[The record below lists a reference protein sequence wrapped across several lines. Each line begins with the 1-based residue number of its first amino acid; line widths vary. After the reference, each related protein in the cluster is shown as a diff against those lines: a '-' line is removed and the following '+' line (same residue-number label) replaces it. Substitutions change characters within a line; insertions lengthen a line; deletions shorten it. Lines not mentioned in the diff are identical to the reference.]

1 MKYYHSDGVQSYR
14 NQIDLKITNDVR
26 DDNSL
31 NLEDVDV
38 GTQERSKVAFGV
50 LDAAIAKL
58 SEVESNLGA
67 VENRLS
73 HAIDYQTTSSMI
85 TESSRGRIMDAD
97 FATET
102 ASLSKSLILQEAATA
117 MLAQSNRLQSQVLML
132 LR

>member
-1 MKYYHSDGVQSYR
+1 MQSFIHRGLGVASSNLQS
-14 NQIDLKITNDVR
+14 
-26 DDNSL
+26 
-31 NLEDVDV
+31 LEDVDV
-38 GTQERSKVAFGV
+38 GTQEKSKVAFGV